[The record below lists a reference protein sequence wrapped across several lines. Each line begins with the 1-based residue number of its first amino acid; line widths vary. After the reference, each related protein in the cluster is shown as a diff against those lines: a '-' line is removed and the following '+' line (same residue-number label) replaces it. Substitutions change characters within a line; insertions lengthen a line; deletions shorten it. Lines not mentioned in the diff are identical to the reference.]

1 MGSFGRTFIDCWC
14 VNMRLDH
21 QKGDVFV
28 MVCVCVTCMQT
39 YGCRTSC
46 FERDHM
52 LVLGMSL
59 FFCSTAHIIHSHT
72 HTRTHRISI
81 LLYLGNQ
88 HLSFLQ
94 REQATL
100 ILAGQGC
107 TVLNISRTFTIYWSG
122 NPASSFSSP
131 FPIEHSKAPEHRR
144 GILTKTCHGNRR
156 FGWNTVD
163 ATIKKKIK

>member
-28 MVCVCVTCMQT
+28 MVCVCVCVTCMQT

-52 LVLGMSL
+52 VVLDMMSL
-59 FFCSTAHIIHSHT
+59 FFSAAQHT
-72 HTRTHRISI
+72 LYTLSYTHTHRISK
-81 LLYLGNQ
+81 Q
-88 HLSFLQ
+88 RLSLLQ

-107 TVLNISRTFTIYWSG
+107 TSCDISQTFTLYWSD

-144 GILTKTCHGNRR
+144 GILTKTYHGNRR
-156 FGWNTVD
+156 FRWNTVV
-163 ATIKKKIK
+163 AEIQ